1 MISIVV
7 MPLTRGNLSRR
18 LEASKEFFNIDTG
31 GAGPLSL
38 VPFCREFKRKVNR
51 LVSTEP
57 NYWHEIN
64 KHSLGLLKEYVVL
77 PEDGI
82 VDQLFADMVMKT
94 DVIDDSRDSCKLLTV
109 LGLQAASHGQFFKSI
124 LQKFPNKTTLLESV
138 NEIVIEVDQICI
150 PYNPH
155 GKTVTNPDLSIRAKS
170 KSDSIILSLTG
181 GGSVV
186 FILFYLRKILK
197 SFADQIPPK
206 LQDCYLTPSQPT
218 QPKEDSTSGAVII

>member
-31 GAGPLSL
+31 GAGPLTL

-51 LVSTEP
+51 LVSTET

-109 LGLQAASHGQFFKSI
+109 MASKLLLMGNFLSQFFKSFRI
-124 LQKFPNKTTLLESV
+124 KLLCW
-138 NEIVIEVDQICI
+138 N
-150 PYNPH
+150 
-155 GKTVTNPDLSIRAKS
+155 LSTR
-170 KSDSIILSLTG
+170 
-181 GGSVV
+181 
-186 FILFYLRKILK
+186 
-197 SFADQIPPK
+197 
-206 LQDCYLTPSQPT
+206 
-218 QPKEDSTSGAVII
+218 